1 MITFHIP
8 SMETMFSNPSTS
20 PAFTI
25 HWGETAAANQL
36 RATASTRL
44 HCTGLI
50 SVPVHVDFKVD
61 SVIPNVNSLV
71 LIRHLHP
78 WSTKANLSFA
88 AKRLQMVSV
97 ARSQTKTLRM
107 CVVMRPNR
115 GIGIFYW
122 AKVSALN
129 PEAVMRWRNDLRM
142 NLSWTPEVNAKQ
154 QWSTDL
160 SILRYQRRKQIQ
172 NPSQLF
178 LTVEK

>member
-8 SMETMFSNPSTS
+8 SMQTMFSSPSTS
-20 PAFTI
+20 PALTI

-61 SVIPNVNSLV
+61 SVMPNVNSLV

-78 WSTKANLSFA
+78 WSTKANLSSA

-97 ARSQTKTLRM
+97 ARSQTKTLCM
-107 CVVMRPNR
+107 CVVMKPNR

-129 PEAVMRWRNDLRM
+129 PEAVLYVDAMTWE
-142 NLSWTPEVNAKQ
+142 WTWAELLK
-154 QWSTDL
+154 STR
-160 SILRYQRRKQIQ
+160 SSSEAQTCQFYVTKGENRYRVHL
-172 NPSQLF
+172 NF
-178 LTVEK
+178 F